1 MNLLKYSCALLILGV
16 LAACGGGGGNPG
28 TSSGGTVTC
37 VAPKVLQNGVCVT
50 ATVTVTP
57 VETLLVAQLKD
68 MISGAVVA
76 SIGAASGTEIVG
88 LLTTKDG
95 KPAPNQLV
103 SLDTGT
109 GSSLLLFPNGT
120 SATTDVNGIARIRVG
135 RANLFEFG
143 TTALSLTFKSTDTYA
158 QASSSVL
165 QIRVDPPLLQL
176 ELRDAA
182 NSVTNTIG
190 SSGLTTLKAILKFS
204 DGTPVSQKRI
214 DITADLTKIT
224 FPEGSSQLTDSLGVA
239 TIKVTRASATVGGA
253 GTLAGAASISGS
265 NAAGASVT
273 TVVTGGVDFSVGAVV
288 GAATLTL
295 DTFDVGAAS
304 LAAYGTRQIS
314 VRAMLGTSVAP
325 SVQVSFS
332 SSCGQLSPATAPT
345 NTSGIATASF
355 TATDIAGTT
364 VSTLGCGG
372 KTVDIS
378 VSAVGASTVSKSVSV
393 LAAPA
398 TNLSFVV
405 PTDASKSRIYL
416 ANSGGATQAMV
427 QFLLSNARGEALP
440 GQDVLVALKTLNGG
454 APKATFGTVGNV
466 APVTLT
472 TDSLGKVSVPVF
484 SGTVPTNVLVNAAL
498 VSNLSIQTDSS
509 VVVIASGRPVQSR
522 VSLVPAKHAIRGF
535 NFDGATTTVT
545 MSLADRQGN
554 PVPDG
559 TAVNFVTKAGVM
571 IPPTCVT
578 GAVPGD
584 SQCTVTIRTQNPRPF
599 AADGTKNGYVSI
611 LAYTAGE
618 EDFTDTNF
626 SNTYDAGD
634 SFSLSG
640 NDLGTAYRDDL
651 ATKNVPP
658 GTFKLNADGTES
670 LIKSWDGTMYVHQP
684 GEFAIPRAAEA
695 GGTTPLPNQGDRVWG
710 AADVRGQVVIVFST
724 DDLLINAPVWTHGV
738 DGQWNGGDVAT
749 GLTVVIQDLNGRSV
763 PTGSSISV
771 AVSDNTPKLPTDG
784 AAFPIYGTCS
794 LVSQS
799 HSAVPDS
806 LEPLTLTLSL
816 KQCATGDQVAIT
828 VATPAGSK
836 TYAFSTP

>member
-1 MNLLKYSCALLILGV
+1 MNLLKYSCALLMLGV

-37 VAPKVLQNGVCVT
+37 TAPKVLQNGVCVT
-50 ATVTVTP
+50 ATATVTP

-68 MISGAVVA
+68 TTSGAVVA

-143 TTALSLTFKSTDTYA
+143 TTGLSLTFKSTDTYA

-182 NSVTNTIG
+182 NAVTNTIG
-190 SSGLTTLKAILKFS
+190 SSGLTTLKAVLKFS

-239 TIKVTRASATVGGA
+239 TVKVTRASATVGGA

-273 TVVTGGVDFSVGAVV
+273 TVVTGGVDYSVGAVV

-372 KTVDIS
+372 KTVDLS

-440 GQDVLVALKTLNGG
+440 GQDVLVSLKTLNGG
-454 APKATFGTVGNV
+454 TPKATFGTVGNV

-498 VSNLSIQTDSS
+498 VSNLSIKTDSS

-559 TAVNFVTKAGVM
+559 TAVNFVSEAGVM

-599 AADGTKNGYVSI
+599 AADATKNGYVSI

-634 SFSLSG
+634 SFSLIG

-651 ATKNVPP
+651 ATANVTP
-658 GTFKLNADGTES
+658 GAFKLNADGTTS
-670 LIKSWDGTMYVHQP
+670 LIPSWDGTMYVHQP

-695 GGTTPLPNQGDRVWG
+695 GGTTPLPNQGDGVWG

-724 DDLLINAPVWTHGV
+724 DDLLINNPVWTGAG
-738 DGQWNGGDVAT
+738 DAQWNNGFVAT
-749 GLTVVIQDLNGRSV
+749 GLTVIIQDLNGRSV

-771 AVSDNTPKLPTDG
+771 VVTDNTPKLPTDG
-784 AAFPIYGTCS
+784 AATPIYGTCS

-828 VATPAGSK
+828 VTTPAGAK
-836 TYAFSTP
+836 TYAFPTP

>member
-1 MNLLKYSCALLILGV
+1 MNLLKYSCVLLMLGV
-16 LAACGGGGGNPG
+16 LSACGGGGGNPG
-28 TSSGGTVTC
+28 TASGGTVTC
-37 VAPKVLQNGVCVT
+37 AAPKVLQNGVCVT
-50 ATVTVTP
+50 ATATP
-57 VETLLVAQLKD
+57 LETLLVAQLKD
-68 MISGAVVA
+68 ATSGAVVA
-76 SIGAASGTEIVG
+76 SIGAASATEIVG

-95 KPAPNQLV
+95 KPATNQLV
-103 SLDTGT
+103 SLETAT
-109 GSSLLLFPNGT
+109 GSNLLLFPNGT
-120 SATTDVNGIARIRVG
+120 SATTDANGMARIRVG

-143 TTALSLTFKSTDTYA
+143 TTALSLTFKSTDSYA

-204 DGTPVSQKRI
+204 DGTSVSQKRI
-214 DITADLTKIT
+214 DITGDLTKIT
-224 FPEGSSQLTDSLGVA
+224 FPEGSSQLTDSSGIA

-253 GTLAGAASISGS
+253 GTLTGAASISGS
-265 NAAGASVT
+265 NTSGTPVT
-273 TVVTGGVDFSVGAVV
+273 TVVTGAVDYSVGAVV
-288 GAATLTL
+288 GAATLSL
-295 DTFDVGAAS
+295 DPLSFKVGTGT
-304 LAAYGTRQIS
+304 LAAYGTTQIS
-314 VRAMLGTSVAP
+314 VTAMLGSNVAP

-332 SSCGQLSPATAPT
+332 SSCGQLTPATAPT
-345 NTSGIATASF
+345 NSSGTATASF
-355 TATDIAGTT
+355 TATDVAGTV

-440 GQDVLVALKTLNGG
+440 GQDVLVSLKTLNGG
-454 APKATFGTVGNV
+454 TPKATFGTVGNV

-498 VSNLSIQTDSS
+498 VSNLSIKTDSS

-559 TAVNFVTKAGVM
+559 TAVNFVSEAGVM

-599 AADGTKNGYVSI
+599 AADATKNGYVSI

-634 SFSLSG
+634 SFSLIG

-651 ATKNVPP
+651 ATANVTP
-658 GTFKLNADGTES
+658 GAFKLNADGTTS
-670 LIKSWDGTMYVHQP
+670 LIPSWDGTMYVHQP

-695 GGTTPLPNQGDRVWG
+695 GGTTPLPNQGDGVWG

-724 DDLLINAPVWTHGV
+724 DDLLINNPVWMGAG
-738 DGQWNGGDVAT
+738 DAQWNNGFVAT
-749 GLTVVIQDLNGRSV
+749 GLTVIIQDLNGRSV

-771 AVSDNTPKLPTDG
+771 VVTDNTPKLPTDG
-784 AAFPIYGTCS
+784 AATPIYGTCS

-828 VATPAGSK
+828 VTTPAGAK
-836 TYAFSTP
+836 TYAFPTP